1 MQKAYQINNESGH
14 RSKGRF
20 GAIWTTVS
28 VVFAARKPLKIDCS
42 IEGSTYQLPSLSE
55 VQVISHRTHTHTCT
69 HTLALANKHRRTSI
83 LMRLATAEK
92 QQ

>member
-1 MQKAYQINNESGH
+1 MQKAYQINNESGD

-20 GAIWTTVS
+20 GATVS

-55 VQVISHRTHTHTCT
+55 VQVISHRTHTHS
-69 HTLALANKHRRTSI
+69 HTGAGQQTQAHVNLNALGNS
-83 LMRLATAEK
+83 
-92 QQ
+92 

>member
-55 VQVISHRTHTHTCT
+55 VQVISHRTHTHNGAGQQTQT
-69 HTLALANKHRRTSI
+69 HVNLNALGNS
-83 LMRLATAEK
+83 
-92 QQ
+92 